1 MYRHTSSAG
10 SADCETRGRLCAVS
24 REALLVLGMHRS
36 GTSATAGLLVRLGAQ
51 GPSMLMP
58 ADASNPEGYWESRR
72 LWEVHERLLREIG
85 SRWDAYTHLD
95 TEKLQS
101 SISADLKDECRRA
114 LLAEF
119 GDASRLVLK
128 DPRMCR
134 FVPFWLRVLE
144 SEAVTPAAVL
154 VLRRPAE
161 VARSLGVRNGF
172 ETDLSLLIWL
182 RHVLDAEFHTRAVRR
197 TFVRYRD
204 LVDDWRSV
212 AERVSRDLEM
222 PWRSRTAADE
232 AEIDRFVN
240 SGLHHYR
247 DERESPDVT
256 PVLAEWLRR
265 ASAALQR
272 LHDYDTSDAA
282 AFADLD
288 AVRVEF
294 DRTTLALGDVGERI
308 RRNLEDQVEHVVKE
322 QRSLREQVAGL
333 EAIRAD
339 LHERMSALEQA
350 LSAARQDAKA
360 LRESGSWRITAPLR
374 AAYRLF
380 R

>member
-1 MYRHTSSAG
+1 
-10 SADCETRGRLCAVS
+10 
-24 REALLVLGMHRS
+24 
-36 GTSATAGLLVRLGAQ
+36 
-51 GPSMLMP
+51 MLMP

-72 LWEVHERLLREIG
+72 LWEVHERLLRETG

-172 ETDLSLLIWL
+172 EPDLSLLIWL

-212 AERVSRDLEM
+212 AQRISRDLEM
-222 PWRSRTAADE
+222 PWRSRTPADE

-272 LHDYDTSDAA
+272 LHDYDSSDAA

-294 DRTTLALGDVGERI
+294 DRTTLALGDVAERI
-308 RRNLEDQVEHVVKE
+308 RRNLEDQVEHVEKE
-322 QRSLREQVAGL
+322 QHSLREQVAGL
-333 EAIRAD
+333 EAIQPTFTSVCRP
-339 LHERMSALEQA
+339 LNRHCLRRVRTRKPSANPPVGGSPPLCAQLIGSSDETA
-350 LSAARQDAKA
+350 VHW
-360 LRESGSWRITAPLR
+360 ESG
-374 AAYRLF
+374 RLP
-380 R
+380 